1 MLRRETTCFFL
12 EKLFFYIF
20 VELIKKKA
28 AFAFIVKKVSHMS
41 FNFDA
46 HYEKLKEGDVIL
58 SYLGSITT
66 DMINQTLED
75 IENELD
81 LANESGKVKKKIYNV
96 LVESLQN
103 LYHHIDDIPE
113 EIREKYNSK
122 IGMLIVKKSDGGY
135 LITTGN
141 FINSNKIKF
150 LKDKIDKINS
160 LTQEELKDMYKFIL
174 NHQKLSAKGGG
185 GLGLVDIARKTG
197 NKLEYS
203 FQNYNNDYYFFELN
217 VFVSN

>member
-1 MLRRETTCFFL
+1 
-12 EKLFFYIF
+12 
-20 VELIKKKA
+20 
-28 AFAFIVKKVSHMS
+28 MS